1 MDSRTAQTSKAD
13 VGLLLAK
20 GKLVGCLTTG
30 QSKRSTLDSS
40 DINNFHNLLQIAIRD
55 TTRSTKEVFPEL
67 QSFPCILR

>member
-1 MDSRTAQTSKAD
+1 MDPRTAQTSKAD

-40 DINNFHNLLQIAIRD
+40 DVNNFHNLLQLALND
-55 TTRSTKEVFPEL
+55 TTRCTKEVFSEF
-67 QSFPCILR
+67 SIF

>member
-1 MDSRTAQTSKAD
+1 MDPRTTQTSKAD

-40 DINNFHNLLQIAIRD
+40 DVNNFHNLLQLALND
-55 TTRSTKEVFPEL
+55 STRCTKEVFSEF
-67 QSFPCILR
+67 SIF